1 MNEQFF
7 LLKIVIHTGYRC
19 IINVSSTCTNRKYHQ
34 WEIRDWHNSRSFSVQ
49 GRMVDRLMNISLS
62 SRSINRFYDLMVP
75 SVENAAT
82 HTHVKWRRDGKIF
95 KSLQFQGTHS
105 SEKSKRNQ

>member
-1 MNEQFF
+1 MNKPIF

-19 IINVSSTCTNRKYHQ
+19 IINVSSTYTNRKYHQ
-34 WEIRDWHNSRSFSVQ
+34 WKTRDWNNSLIFSVQ

-62 SRSINRFYDLMVP
+62 SHRINCFYGLMVP

-82 HTHVKWRRDGKIF
+82 HRCKV
-95 KSLQFQGTHS
+95 
-105 SEKSKRNQ
+105 EKGW